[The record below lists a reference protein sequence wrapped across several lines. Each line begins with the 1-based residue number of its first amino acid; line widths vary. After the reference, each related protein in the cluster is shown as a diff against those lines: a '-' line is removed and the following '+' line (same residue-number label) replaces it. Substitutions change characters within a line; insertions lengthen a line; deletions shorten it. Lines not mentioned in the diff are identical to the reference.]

1 MYQIIVIFARLY
13 KAVLK
18 VNSPKCIFWIKD
30 IPWLA
35 YVIIWGLLKYNPK
48 KVKVIINIGQTTTT
62 IEAQNLIGV
71 VQ

>member
-18 VNSPKCIFWIKD
+18 VNSPKCIFGIKEM
-30 IPWLA
+30 PCLA
-35 YVIIWGLLKYNPK
+35 YVIIWGLLKYSPK
-48 KVKVIINIGQTTTT
+48 KVKVIINIGRTTTT
-62 IEAQNLIGV
+62 IEAQDLIGV

>member
-30 IPWLA
+30 IPCLA